1 MTFKVTYVEHLVH
14 TFYVEADTEEE
25 AEAKFNELANNGEL
39 DFSDGEVCDTETMYI
54 KEESN

>member
-14 TFYVEADTEEE
+14 TFYVEADTKEE

-39 DFSDGEVCDTETMYI
+39 DFSYGEIYDTETTM
-54 KEESN
+54 KEADK